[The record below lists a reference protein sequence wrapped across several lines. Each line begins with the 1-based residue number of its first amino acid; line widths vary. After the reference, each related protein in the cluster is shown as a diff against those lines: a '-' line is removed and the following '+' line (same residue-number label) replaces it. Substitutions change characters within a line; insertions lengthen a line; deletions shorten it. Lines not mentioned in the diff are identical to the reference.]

1 MTVTLLCFLLLTF
14 AGVRPALGASASADA
29 ASIILGFKEPYG
41 SPPKQ
46 HLGVDVAYLPG
57 ADLHAPVDGTIS
69 FLGRVPGSAG
79 LNVTAIT
86 IEQPDGSLV
95 TLNPFASTT
104 IAKGDQVS
112 KGQLLGVLSATGDP
126 SSDAP
131 HAHLSLRVSGVY
143 RDPSALIAPALDSS
157 AMMPVAPDPTP
168 APVAPVVPVPTPVPV
183 VPTPAPAPVL
193 APTSAP
199 APLVVV
205 APSPSSAPASVPSV
219 APAAEPAVAPMLV
232 QAPSSVPVP
241 AEAPAAASV
250 APAPL
255 VSPTVQVV
263 TAHIQPAVPLLK
275 RAQIFLRA
283 QNTMVRFGILAA
295 AAFALSAAIYG
306 AVSAARRIPE
316 LVSSARELVSS
327 SLHSAMRGV
336 SMVSRTFLLRIAPSS
351 SGATSPKEVKQ

>member
-14 AGVRPALGASASADA
+14 ACVQPALGASASAG
-29 ASIILGFKEPYG
+29 STSMILSFKQMYG
-41 SPPKQ
+41 NPAKQ
-46 HLGVDVAYLPG
+46 HLGVDVAYQTG
-57 ADLHAPVDGTIS
+57 AGLHAPVDGTIS
-69 FLGRVPGSAG
+69 FIGRVPGSAG

-86 IEQPDGSLV
+86 IEQSDGSLV

-104 IAKGDQVS
+104 VAKGESVS
-112 KGQLLGVLSATGDP
+112 KGQLLGTLSAIGDP

-131 HAHLSLRVSGVY
+131 HAHLSLRVGGVY
-143 RDPSALIAPALDSS
+143 RDPSALIAPALDAS
-157 AMMPVAPDPTP
+157 AMVPVAQPTP
-168 APVAPVVPVPTPVPV
+168 APVMPAPVPAPTPTPMPVVAPTPVPV
-183 VPTPAPAPVL
+183 MPAPAPTTVA
-193 APTSAP
+193 APAQAPAP
-199 APLVVV
+199 APLPVT
-205 APSPSSAPASVPSV
+205 
-219 APAAEPAVAPMLV
+219 
-232 QAPSSVPVP
+232 VP
-241 AEAPAAASV
+241 AEAPMVVPAAPV
-250 APAPL
+250 QL
-255 VSPTVQVV
+255 VSPAVSAV
-263 TAHIQPAVPLLK
+263 TFPIQPAVPLIK